1 MDSTPFLDR
10 IKNIASSSR
19 IYNLGGSSMA
29 LFLAMQEKPF
39 IMAESTEET
48 AEALYRD
55 ILFFR
60 SVLHLHETNS
70 IFFLPEPDG
79 PDVCGKRAEAVY
91 KFGDGDSVVTSNDA
105 AKAPLCGVS
114 ELKNSVLMLKPHLEI
129 SRDVLEQKL
138 VYLGYKQVPIVVEHG
153 EFSRRGWLFD
163 IFPSTGENPLRAEF
177 FGDVIE
183 TIKMFDVSTQKSIR
197 KIEEF
202 TVLPSAEPSNGGN
215 IFSVFKGANCFYSDS
230 IHPVRSLSTEDSN
243 VTKKAGVSDK
253 GTSNGV
259 NHPCD
264 FPQGAVVLSKFSFA
278 GEGIDAGMLAI
289 AGYGIYHNERK
300 SIYELPDTVKALTK
314 DNRVVMVAA
323 SKGQAERLRDIFMN
337 NDIIAPL
344 VAKENIAEYEG
355 NISITVGDL
364 SSGFFLPGFLILTEK
379 EIFGERPAFRPIKK
393 TKVSELII
401 SLDDLSPC
409 DFIVH
414 KDHGI
419 GKFTGLVRQ
428 TIEGYEGDLM
438 VLEYSGGDRLY
449 LPLYG
454 IERISK
460 YHAEEGIVP
469 KIDRLGGKTWQKTKE
484 KASKRIKEMA
494 EKLLN
499 LYAERQVARGFSFS
513 ADSELHSEFDNF
525 FLYDETP
532 DQIRA
537 IEEIKAAMESEEPM
551 DRLLCGDVGYGKTE
565 VAMRAAFKAV
575 YDNRQVAVLVPTT
588 LLCDQHYRTFRQR
601 FSAFPV
607 TVDYLSRFKSKKEQ
621 TETIRRAAKGEI
633 DILIGTHT
641 LLRKDIGF
649 HNLGL
654 LIIDEE
660 HRFGVAQKEK
670 IKEIKKGVDVLTL
683 SATPIPRTLNMA
695 LSGIRGM
702 SLIETPPEER
712 LAVKGVVS
720 AFNDEL
726 IRSAIEREIE
736 RGGQVYFV
744 HNRINDMEKVFSHIK
759 QLVPEARVSVAHGQM
774 HEKELERIMQR
785 FINKEIDVLVSTT
798 IIGSGLDIPDANT
811 IIINRADMIG
821 LADLYQ
827 LKGRVGRSNV
837 RAYAYFLV
845 SGEDILTD
853 EAKKRLQAIQ
863 DMSYLGAGFRLAVK
877 DLEIRGTGNLIGH
890 EQSGHIHAVG
900 FDMYIE
906 MLEKAVSELR
916 GIKIEEEIEPRI
928 SLKVSAFIPEEFIED
943 VTLRLGIYRKIAS
956 AKHHED
962 LDALIEELTDRFGHM
977 PLEVQNL
984 FDVMKLKITAK
995 KLLITDIMD
1004 MSGRVH
1010 VTFSKNTPVAGE
1022 KILGLYNIIGKRVRF
1037 LQDGFE
1043 IDVKNLMWDETYKIT
1058 KEALEKLC

>member
-1 MDSTPFLDR
+1 MDFTPFLDR
-10 IKNIASSSR
+10 IKSIASFSR
-19 IYNLGGSSMA
+19 IYNLTGSSMA
-29 LFLAMQEKPF
+29 LFLALQKKPF
-39 IMAESTEET
+39 IMVEATEET

-60 SVLHLHETNS
+60 SILHLHETNS

-79 PDVCGKRAEAVY
+79 HDVCGKRAEMAY
-91 KFGDGDSVVTSNDA
+91 RFGDSDSVVMSNDA
-105 AKAPLCGVS
+105 AKAGIWPVS
-114 ELKNSVLMLKPHLEI
+114 ELKNSALVLKPHLEI

-138 VYLGYKQVPIVVEHG
+138 VYLGYKHVPIVVEHG

-202 TVLPSAEPSNGGN
+202 TVLPSMEYSDAGN
-215 IFSVFKGANCFYSDS
+215 IFSVFKGANVFYSDS
-230 IHPVRSLSTEDSN
+230 IHNPR
-243 VTKKAGVSDK
+243 
-253 GTSNGV
+253 
-259 NHPCD
+259 D
-264 FPQGAVVLSKFSFA
+264 FPEGAVVLSRFSFA
-278 GEGIDAGMLAI
+278 GEGIDAGLLAI

-300 SIYELPDTVKALTK
+300 SIYELPDAVKALTK

-323 SKGQAERLRDIFMN
+323 SKGQAERLRVIFMN
-337 NDIIAPL
+337 NDVIAPL
-344 VAKENIAEYEG
+344 IAKENIAEYEG
-355 NISITVGDL
+355 NISITVGEL
-364 SSGFFLPGFLILTEK
+364 SSGFLISGFLILTEK
-379 EIFGERPAFRPIKK
+379 EVFGERPAFRPIKK
-393 TKVSELII
+393 SKVSELLI
-401 SLDDLSPC
+401 SLDDLSPG

-414 KDHGI
+414 RDHGI

-484 KASKRIKEMA
+484 KASKKIKEMA
-494 EKLLN
+494 EKLLK
-499 LYAERQVARGFSFS
+499 LYAERQVSRGFSFS

-575 YDNRQVAVLVPTT
+575 YDNRQAAVLVPTT

-633 DILIGTHT
+633 DILIGTHA
-641 LLRKDIGF
+641 LLRKDMNF

-670 IKEIKKGVDVLTL
+670 IKELKKGVDVLTL

-712 LAVKGVVS
+712 LAVKGIVS

-726 IRSAIEREIE
+726 IRNAIERELE

-744 HNRINDMEKVFSHIK
+744 HNRINDMEKVFSHVR
-759 QLVPEARVSVAHGQM
+759 QLVPNAKVSVAHGQM
-774 HEKELERIMQR
+774 HERELERIMQR

-811 IIINRADMIG
+811 IIINRADRIG

-837 RAYAYFLV
+837 RAYAYFLIP
-845 SGEDILTD
+845 GEDILTD

-877 DLEIRGTGNLIGH
+877 DLAIRGTGNLLGH

-943 VTLRLGIYRKIAS
+943 VTLRLSVYRKIAS
-956 AKHHED
+956 AKNHED
-962 LDALIEELTDRFGHM
+962 LDALIEELNDRFGHM

-984 FDVMKLKITAK
+984 FDVMKLKIMAK
-995 KLLITDIMD
+995 KLLITDITD

-1043 IDVKNLMWDETYKIT
+1043 IDVENFIWDETYKIT
-1058 KEALEKLC
+1058 KQALEKLC

>member
-1 MDSTPFLDR
+1 MDFTPFLDK
-10 IKNIASSSR
+10 IKSIPSSSR

-29 LFLAMQEKPF
+29 LFLAIQEKPF
-39 IMAESTEET
+39 IMVESTEET
-48 AEALYRD
+48 AEALYRN

-79 PDVCGKRAEAVY
+79 PDVCGKRAEAAY
-91 KFGDGDSVVTSNDA
+91 RFRDGDSVVTSNDA
-105 AKAPLCGVS
+105 AKAPLCGMS
-114 ELKNSVLMLKPHLEI
+114 ELKSSVLILKPHLEI

-163 IFPSTGENPLRAEF
+163 IFPSTGENPLRVEF

-202 TVLPSAEPSNGGN
+202 TVLPAAEHSEAGN
-215 IFSVFKGANCFYSDS
+215 IFTVFEGLNCFYSDS
-230 IHPVRSLSTEDSN
+230 IHHL
-243 VTKKAGVSDK
+243 
-253 GTSNGV
+253 
-259 NHPCD
+259 CD

-278 GEGIDAGMLAI
+278 GEGIDAGLLTI

-300 SIYELPDTVKALTK
+300 SIYELPDAVKALTK

-337 NDIIAPL
+337 NDVIAPL

-355 NISITVGDL
+355 NMSITVGDL
-364 SSGFFLPGFLILTEK
+364 SSGFFISGFLILTEK

-393 TKVSELII
+393 SKVSELLI
-401 SLDDLSPC
+401 SLDDLSAG

-414 KDHGI
+414 RDHGI

-494 EKLLN
+494 EKLLK
-499 LYAERQVARGFSFS
+499 LYAERQVSRGFSFS

-532 DQIRA
+532 DQITT

-588 LLCDQHYRTFRQR
+588 LLCDQHYRTFSQR

-726 IRSAIEREIE
+726 IRNAIEREIE

-744 HNRINDMEKVFSHIK
+744 HNRIDDIEKVFSHVK
-759 QLVPEARVSVAHGQM
+759 QLVPDARISIAHGQM
-774 HEKELERIMQR
+774 HERELERVMQG

-837 RAYAYFLV
+837 RAYAYFLIP
-845 SGEDILTD
+845 GEDILTD

-877 DLEIRGTGNLIGH
+877 DLEIRGTGNLLGH

-906 MLEKAVSELR
+906 MLESAVSELR
-916 GIKIEEEIEPRI
+916 GIKTEEEIEPRI

-943 VTLRLGIYRKIAS
+943 VTLRLSVYRKIAS
-956 AKHHED
+956 AKNHED
-962 LDALIEELTDRFGHM
+962 LDALIEELNDRFGHM

-984 FDVMKLKITAK
+984 FDVMKLKIMAK
-995 KLLITDIMD
+995 KLLITDITD

-1010 VTFSKNTPVAGE
+1010 VTFSKNTQVSGE